1 MTPELATPDRR
12 LQNRR
17 ALARR
22 AHDLGAYERRGAA
35 QTRPSMLLEALVGVR
50 EGDFGTRL
58 PHDWTGIDGKI
69 ADTVNEIA
77 IIHEKFARAVEQVAF
92 AVGTDGKLGERMKL
106 DRTDGAWGVK
116 LNAVNSM
123 IDNLV
128 QPVREVGRVIGA
140 VARGTLTESIQL
152 EIDGRPLKGEF
163 LKNARTINTMLD
175 QLNSFASEVTRVA
188 REVGTEGKLGG
199 QAQVKGASGVWKDL
213 TDNVNLMASNLTGQV
228 RNIAEVTTAVAQG
241 DLSRKITVDV
251 KGEILRLKETI
262 NLMVDQLN
270 SFAGE
275 VTRVAREVGTEGKL
289 GGQADV
295 KGVSGV
301 WKDLTENVNLMANNL
316 TGQVRNIAE
325 VTTAVAK
332 GDLSRKITVDVK
344 GEILRLK
351 DTINLMV
358 DQLNSFAGEVTRV
371 AREVGTEGKL
381 GGQADVKG
389 VAGVWKDLTE
399 NVNLMAGNLTDQVR
413 NIAEVTTAVA
423 KGDLS
428 RKITVGVR
436 GEILQLKDTI
446 NIMVDQLN
454 SFAGEVTRVARE
466 VGTEGKLGG
475 QAEVKGV
482 DGVWKDL
489 TDSVNAMAS
498 NLTGQVRNIA
508 FVTTAVAKGDLSRK
522 ITADAKGEVLELKS
536 TINIMV
542 DQLNSFAGEVTRVA
556 REVGTEGKLGGQAQ
570 VKDVSGVWKDL
581 TDSVNAMAGNLT
593 VQLRDVSKVA
603 TAIASGDLGQKITV
617 EVQGEILQIKDVINV
632 MVDQLKSFS
641 GEVTRVAVEVGTEG
655 RLGGQAE
662 VEGVSGVWKNLTD
675 SVNLMASN
683 LTDQVRNIAAVTT
696 AVANGDLSQKIR
708 VDVRGEVLQLKDTIN
723 NLVDQLNSFSG
734 EVTRVAR
741 EVGTEGKL
749 GGQADVQGLSGV
761 WKDLTDNVN
770 RMANNLTAQVRNIA
784 TVTTAVAYGDLSQK
798 ITVDVQGEVAQLKDT
813 INIMVDQLNSFAGE
827 VTRVALEVGTE
838 GRLGGQAQVPGV
850 AGTWKNLTDSVNL
863 MASNLTGQVRNI
875 AAVTT
880 AVANGDLSQKITVDV
895 RGEVLQLKD
904 TINIMV
910 DQLNAFA
917 GEVTRVAREVGIEG
931 RLGGQAQVK
940 GVSGVWRGLTDNVN
954 LMASN
959 LTDQV
964 RNIATVTTAVANG
977 DLSKTITVDVHGE
990 VLQLKQTINTMV
1002 DQLRGFAG
1010 EVTRVAKEVGTE
1022 GRLGGQAYVPAVA
1035 GVWKDLTDN
1044 VNLMAS
1050 NLTGQVRNIAAV
1062 TTAVA
1067 NGDLSRK
1074 ITVDVK
1080 GEILELKNTINI
1092 MVDQLN
1098 AFGSEV
1104 TRVAREVGTEG
1115 RLGGQAQVKG
1125 VSGVWKD
1132 LTDSVNLMA
1141 DNLTDQV
1148 RGMAKVVTGVAVGNL
1163 KQKMMVP
1170 AKGEVAALADTI
1182 NDMVDTLAT
1191 FSDQVT
1197 RVAREVGVE
1206 GRLGGQAVV
1215 PGAAGS
1221 WKDLVDNVNELAANL
1236 STQVRAIGEVA
1247 TAVTK
1252 GDLGRSIQVVARGEV
1267 ADLKDNLNQMIRNLK
1282 ETTERNTDQD
1292 WLKTNL
1298 ARLTR
1303 MLQGQREIVNVSRM
1317 LLSELAPLV
1326 GSQHAVLYLMQA
1338 PVKGNGNGG
1347 APHLRLMASYG
1358 YQERKNLSNEWAIG
1372 EGIVGQAAFEKQR
1385 LLLTNVPDDYVHIV
1399 SGLGQASPRNIV
1411 VLPILFEDQV
1421 KAVIELGAFAPFQ
1434 AIHLTFLDQLA
1445 EGLGI
1450 VFNSIETAS
1459 GTETLL
1465 RQQAQQLEGE
1475 FKSQQN
1481 KLQETNAELERKA
1494 HQLADQNAEVERK
1507 NAQIEEARNSLQEK
1521 AEQLAL
1527 TSKYKS
1533 EFLANMSHE
1542 LRSPL
1547 NSLLLLAEQ
1556 LRQNRDQNLTE
1567 KQLEMVR
1574 VMHSSGRDLLHL
1586 INDILDLSKIEAGSA
1601 TLEIGDVATDKL
1613 GNDVDKAFRYQADAK
1628 GLRFTLDFAPD
1639 LPPVLR
1645 TDGQRLKQVLTNL
1658 LSNAIKFTSK
1668 GSVSLSARV
1677 ARGGWN
1683 PDNQLLSHSPVV
1695 LAFSVSDTGIGIAPE
1710 KKKLIFEAFQQADA
1724 STSRRYGGTGLGLA
1738 ISREI
1743 ARLLGGELDVESE
1756 EGAGSTFTFYL
1767 PQQVME
1773 ARPGPAPASRRA
1785 QPVAP
1790 PAGSRA
1796 ASGARPL
1803 LLIIEDDPV
1812 FARTLHD
1819 LAHERGFDTLMAT
1832 GGDQGWKLAQ
1842 QHHPDAITLDLEL
1855 PDVDGWDI
1863 ADRLQADP
1871 GTRDIPVHVISVRD
1885 RPRSGARHGVA
1896 SYTTKPADLDTLA
1909 QVFADVTEQI
1919 PRPIR
1924 VLLLIEN
1931 DLDKRAAIMEALA
1944 GPDRLFDAVPSAAQ
1958 ALLALH
1964 SRPYQGVVVELDLPD
1979 EDGTALLQQIR
1990 SDPGLAELPAILYS
2004 ARKLDET
2011 TIERV
2016 RQLDAGVVGES
2027 GSPIER
2033 LAPEVTRFLQQVK
2046 LEQPDTPVEPAA
2058 PAPDA
2063 APDADANA
2071 DDTPAAFGQLRGKCA
2086 LIVDDD
2092 ARNLFAL
2099 TGLLE
2104 SYGMDVNAV
2113 ETGAEALRQLDE
2125 KPGVDIVLMDIM
2137 MPDMDGYETMR
2148 RIRADERFAKLPII
2162 ALTAKAMLEDR
2173 TKCLAAGASD
2183 YASKPVDTEQLL
2195 AQLCVWL
2202 AAPK

>member
-1 MTPELATPDRR
+1 
-12 LQNRR
+12 
-17 ALARR
+17 
-22 AHDLGAYERRGAA
+22 
-35 QTRPSMLLEALVGVR
+35 MLLHTLKAVC
-50 EGDFGTRL
+50 EGDFSARL
-58 PHDWTGIDGKI
+58 PFDWDGIDGKV
-69 ADTVNEIA
+69 ADVVNEIA
-77 IIHEKFARAVEQVAF
+77 SSHQKLAAAVERM
-92 AVGTDGKLGERMKL
+92 AVIVGNEGKLGQRMKL
-106 DRTDGAWGVK
+106 DKTSGSWGAEVD
-116 LNAVNSM
+116 AVNAM
-123 IDNLV
+123 IDSLV
-128 QPVREVGRVIGA
+128 QPVREVSRVIGA
-140 VARGTLTESIQL
+140 VARGALTENMQL
-152 EIDGRPLKGEF
+152 DIDGRPLKGEF
-163 LKNARTINTMLD
+163 LRNARTINTMLD
-175 QLNSFASEVTRVA
+175 QLNSFSSEVSRVA

-251 KGEILRLKETI
+251 KGEILRLK
-262 NLMVDQLN
+262 
-270 SFAGE
+270 
-275 VTRVAREVGTEGKL
+275 
-289 GGQADV
+289 
-295 KGVSGV
+295 
-301 WKDLTENVNLMANNL
+301 
-316 TGQVRNIAE
+316 
-325 VTTAVAK
+325 
-332 GDLSRKITVDVK
+332 
-344 GEILRLK
+344 

-381 GGQADVKG
+381 GGQADVRG
-389 VAGVWKDLTE
+389 VSGVWKDLTE
-399 NVNLMAGNLTDQVR
+399 SVNLMANNLTGQVR

-423 KGDLS
+423 RGDLS
-428 RKITVGVR
+428 RKITVDVK
-436 GEILQLKDTI
+436 GEILRLKDTI

-475 QAEVKGV
+475 QAEVRGVAGVWQELTESVNLMANNLTGQVRNIAEVTTAVARGDLSRKITVGVKGEILQLKDTINIMV
-482 DGVWKDL
+482 DQLNSFAGEVTRVAREVGSEGRLGGQAEVKDVAGVWKDL

-508 FVTTAVAKGDLSRK
+508 EVTTAVARGDLSRK
-522 ITADAKGEVLELKS
+522 ITADVKGEVLALKS

-542 DQLNSFAGEVTRVA
+542 DQLNSFAGEVIRVA
-556 REVGTEGKLGGQAQ
+556 REVGSEGKLGGQAE

-593 VQLRDVSKVA
+593 VQLRDVSKVSL
-603 TAIASGDLGQKITV
+603 AIASGDLGQKITV
-617 EVQGEILQIKDVINV
+617 QAQGEILQIKEVINV

-662 VEGVSGVWKNLTD
+662 VAGVSGVWKHLTD

-683 LTDQVRNIAAVTT
+683 LTGQVRSIAAVTT
-696 AVANGDLSQKIR
+696 AVANGDLSQKIT
-708 VDVRGEVLQLKDTIN
+708 VDVRGEVQQLKDTIN
-723 NLVDQLNSFSG
+723 TMVDQLNSFAG

-749 GGQADVQGLSGV
+749 GGQAEVVGVSGV

-784 TVTTAVAYGDLSQK
+784 TVTTAVANGDLSQK
-798 ITVDVQGEVAQLKDT
+798 ITVDVQGEVLQLKDT

-838 GRLGGQAQVPGV
+838 GRLGGQAQVPGA

-977 DLSKTITVDVHGE
+977 DLSKTITVDVRGE
-990 VLQLKQTINTMV
+990 VLQLKETINTMV

-1010 EVTRVAKEVGTE
+1010 EVTRVAREVGTE

-1074 ITVDVK
+1074 ITVDVR

-1098 AFGSEV
+1098 AFGGEV

-1115 RLGGQAQVKG
+1115 KLGGQAQVKG

-1170 AKGEVAALADTI
+1170 AKGEVAALAETI

-1252 GDLGRSIQVVARGEV
+1252 GDLMRSIQVAARGEV

-1282 ETTERNTDQD
+1282 ETTERNTEQD

-1303 MLQGQREIVNVSRM
+1303 MLQGQRDIVTVSRM

-1326 GSQHAVLYLMQA
+1326 ASQHAVLYLLQQ
-1338 PVKGNGNGG
+1338 G
-1347 APHLRLMASYG
+1347 ADHGAGARLRLTASYG
-1358 YQERKNLSNEWAIG
+1358 YQERKNLSNEWTVG
-1372 EGIVGQAAFEKQR
+1372 EGVVGQAAFEKKR
-1385 LLLTNVPDDYVHIV
+1385 LLIGNVPPDYVQIV

-1434 AIHLTFLDQLA
+1434 AIHLNFLDQLA

-1459 GTETLL
+1459 GTEMLL
-1465 RQQAQQLEGE
+1465 RQQAQLLEGE
-1475 FKSQQN
+1475 FQLQQTE
-1481 KLQETNAELERKA
+1481 LQKTNAELERKA
-1494 HQLADQNAEVERK
+1494 LQLSEQNAEVERQ
-1507 NAQIEEARNSLQEK
+1507 NRQIEEARNNLQEK

-1542 LRSPL
+1542 LRTPL

-1556 LRQNRDQNLTE
+1556 LRQNRDQNLSDR
-1567 KQLEMVR
+1567 QLEMVR
-1574 VMHSSGRDLLHL
+1574 VMHGSGRDLLRL

-1601 TLEIGDVATDKL
+1601 TLEIEDVAL
-1613 GNDVDKAFRYQADAK
+1613 AELAAELDKAFRYLAEAK
-1628 GLRFTLDFAPD
+1628 ALRFAIELASN
-1639 LPPVLR
+1639 LPPLLR
-1645 TDGQRLKQVLTNL
+1645 TDGQRLKQLLANL

-1668 GSVSLSARV
+1668 GHVVLRAEL
-1677 ARGGWN
+1677 AHGGWSA
-1683 PDNQLLSHSPVV
+1683 DHAV
-1695 LAFSVSDTGIGIAPE
+1695 LAEAPRVIAFAISDSGIGVAAG
-1710 KKKLIFEAFQQADA
+1710 KQKLIFEAFQQADSGTA
-1724 STSRRYGGTGLGLA
+1724 RRYGGTGLGLA

-1743 ARLLGGELDVESE
+1743 ARLLGGELVVQSE
-1756 EGAGSTFTFYL
+1756 PGSGSTFVFYL
-1767 PQQVME
+1767 PQQMQPE
-1773 ARPGPAPASRRA
+1773 ARAAPAPLLPAVSAADGHTPASD
-1785 QPVAP
+1785 
-1790 PAGSRA
+1790 S
-1796 ASGARPL
+1796 SPL
-1803 LLIIEDDPV
+1803 LLVIEDDPV
-1812 FARTLHD
+1812 FARTLQD
-1819 LAHERGFDTLMAT
+1819 LAKERGFDTLLAT
-1832 GGDQGWKLAQ
+1832 SGEDGFKLAQ
-1842 QHHPDAITLDLEL
+1842 RYRPDAITLDLGL
-1855 PDVDGWDI
+1855 PDLDGWEVADHLRADI
-1863 ADRLQADP
+1863 Q
-1871 GTRDIPVHVISVRD
+1871 TRDIPVHVISVRD
-1885 RPRSGARHGVA
+1885 RPLAEARHGVA
-1896 SYTTKPADLDTLA
+1896 SYTTKPADLDSLA
-1909 QVFADVTEQI
+1909 AVFADMTSQMALPVHA
-1919 PRPIR
+1919 
-1924 VLLLIEN
+1924 LLLISS
-1931 DLDKRAAIMEALA
+1931 DPAKRAAIVALLAGAGRLLDTVGNADEALA
-1944 GPDRLFDAVPSAAQ
+1944 
-1958 ALLALH
+1958 ALH
-1964 SRPYQGVVVELDLPD
+1964 SRSYQGIVIELGLPD
-1979 EDGTALLQQIR
+1979 IDGMTLLEEIRHDPALASIPAVLYSEYALDADSLARAARLQAAVIGEAGLDAAQQTHAVEQFLAR
-1990 SDPGLAELPAILYS
+1990 VKLGLAG
-2004 ARKLDET
+2004 
-2011 TIERV
+2011 
-2016 RQLDAGVVGES
+2016 AG
-2027 GSPIER
+2027 
-2033 LAPEVTRFLQQVK
+2033 
-2046 LEQPDTPVEPAA
+2046 
-2058 PAPDA
+2058 
-2063 APDADANA
+2063 NA
-2071 DDTPAAFGQLRGKCA
+2071 PAAFGGLRGKRV

-2104 SYGMDVNAV
+2104 NCGMHVIAADN
-2113 ETGAEALRQLDE
+2113 GREALQLLD
-2125 KPGVDIVLMDIM
+2125 GDSGIDVVLMDIM
-2137 MPDMDGYETMR
+2137 MPDLDGYDTMR
-2148 RIRADERFAKLPII
+2148 LLRAEPRLDRLPVI
-2162 ALTAKAMLEDR
+2162 ALTAKAMAEDR
-2173 TKCLAAGASD
+2173 DKCIAAGASD
-2183 YASKPVDTEQLL
+2183 YISKPVDTDQLL
-2195 AQLCVWL
+2195 GKLAHWL
-2202 AAPK
+2202 GAHGDQGGFDRPKGPAPPATAR

>member
-1 MTPELATPDRR
+1 MTQDLGIPERR
-12 LQNRR
+12 AQTRR
-17 ALARR
+17 ALSRR
-22 AHDLGAYERRGAA
+22 ALDAGAYDRRGDGAGAGEHAA
-35 QTRPSMLLEALVGVR
+35 KAMLLQALMALR
-50 EGDFGTRL
+50 AGDFSVRL
-58 PHDWTGIDGKI
+58 PFDWTGIDGKI
-69 ADTVNEIA
+69 ADVVNDIA
-77 IIHEKFARAVEQVAF
+77 ATHAKLAGAVERVSV
-92 AVGTDGKLGERMKL
+92 AVGSEGMLGQRLAFDK
-106 DRTDGAWGVK
+106 TDGAWGVEV
-116 LNAVNSM
+116 NAINSM

-140 VARGTLTESIQL
+140 VARGALGESMLL

-163 LKNARTINTMLD
+163 LKNAHTINTML
-175 QLNSFASEVTRVA
+175 
-188 REVGTEGKLGG
+188 
-199 QAQVKGASGVWKDL
+199 
-213 TDNVNLMASNLTGQV
+213 
-228 RNIAEVTTAVAQG
+228 
-241 DLSRKITVDV
+241 
-251 KGEILRLKETI
+251 
-262 NLMVDQLN
+262 DQLN

-289 GGQADV
+289 GGQAEV
-295 KGVSGV
+295 QGASGV
-301 WKDLTENVNLMANNL
+301 WKDLTENVNLMASNLTGQVRNIAEVTTAVAEGDLSRKITVDVKGEILRLKDTINLMVDQLNSFCGEVTRVAREVGTEGKLGGQAQVKGVSGVWKDLTESVNLMASNL

-423 KGDLS
+423 KGNLS

-475 QAEVKGV
+475 QAEVKDV

-508 FVTTAVAKGDLSRK
+508 EVTTAVAKGDLSRK

-556 REVGTEGKLGGQAQ
+556 REVGTDGKLGGQAQ

-593 VQLRDVSKVA
+593 VQLRDVSKVSA
-603 TAIASGDLGQKITV
+603 AIASGDLGQKITV
-617 EVQGEILQIKDVINV
+617 EVQGEILQIKDVING

-662 VEGVSGVWKNLTD
+662 VAGVSGVWKNLTD
-675 SVNLMASN
+675 SVNLMANN

-723 NLVDQLNSFSG
+723 IMVDQLNSFAG

-749 GGQADVQGLSGV
+749 GGQADVKGVSGV

-770 RMANNLTAQVRNIA
+770 RMANNLTDQVRNIA
-784 TVTTAVAYGDLSQK
+784 AVTTAVANGDLSQK
-798 ITVDVQGEVAQLKDT
+798 ITVDVKGEVLQLKDT

-838 GRLGGQAQVPGV
+838 GKLGGQADVKGV

-1050 NLTGQVRNIAAV
+1050 NLTGQVRNIATV

-1074 ITVDVK
+1074 ITVDVR
-1080 GEILELKNTINI
+1080 GEIFELKNTINI

-1098 AFGSEV
+1098 AFGGEV

-1115 RLGGQAQVKG
+1115 KLGGQAQVKG
-1125 VSGVWKD
+1125 VSGVWKE

-1141 DNLTDQV
+1141 ANLTDQV

-1215 PGAAGS
+1215 PGASGS

-1252 GDLGRSIQVVARGEV
+1252 GDLGRSIQVAARGEV

-1282 ETTERNTDQD
+1282 ETTERNTEQD

-1298 ARLTR
+1298 GRLNR
-1303 MLQGQREIVNVSRM
+1303 MLQGQRDIMNVSRM
-1317 LLSELAPLV
+1317 LLSELARLV
-1326 GSQHAVLYLMQA
+1326 ASQHAVLYLMQMPRQGSA
-1338 PVKGNGNGG
+1338 AEPR
-1347 APHLRLMASYG
+1347 LTLMASYG
-1358 YQERKNLSNEWAIG
+1358 YQERKNLSKEWRIG
-1372 EGIVGQAAFEKQR
+1372 EGVVGQAAFEKQR
-1385 LLLTNVPDDYVHIV
+1385 LLITNLPDDYVQIV

-1411 VLPILFEDQV
+1411 VLPILFEGQV
-1421 KAVIELGAFAPFQ
+1421 KAVIEIAAFQPFQ
-1434 AIHLTFLDQLA
+1434 AIHLNLFDQLA

-1459 GTETLL
+1459 GTEMLL

-1475 FKSQQN
+1475 FKSQQAE
-1481 KLQETNAELERKA
+1481 LQESNAELERKA
-1494 HQLADQNAEVERK
+1494 RQLAEQNAEVERK
-1507 NAQIEEARNSLQEK
+1507 NREIEEARKSLQEK

-1567 KQLEMVR
+1567 KQVEMVK
-1574 VMHSSGRDLLHL
+1574 VMHGSGRDLLHL

-1601 TLEIGDVATDKL
+1601 TLEIGDVAVTKLIGDLDK
-1613 GNDVDKAFRYQADAK
+1613 GFRFQTQAK
-1628 GLRFTLDFAPD
+1628 GLGFTIDFAPD
-1639 LPPVLR
+1639 LPPVLH

-1668 GSVSLSARV
+1668 GSVSLSARI
-1677 ARGGWN
+1677 ARSGWN
-1683 PDNQLLSHSPVV
+1683 PDNPGLAHAPMV
-1695 LAFSVSDTGIGIAPE
+1695 LAFSVRDSGIGIAPA

-1743 ARLLGGELDVESE
+1743 ARLLDGELDVESE

-1767 PQQVME
+1767 PQQLQGVR
-1773 ARPGPAPASRRA
+1773 ARAPQGEAPAHANGVLPAARAGRRA
-1785 QPVAP
+1785 
-1790 PAGSRA
+1790 A
-1796 ASGARPL
+1796 ADANPL

-1812 FARTLHD
+1812 FARTLQD
-1819 LAHERGFDTLMAT
+1819 MAHERGFDTLVAA
-1832 GGDQGWKLAQ
+1832 GGEEGFRLAQ
-1842 QHHPDAITLDLEL
+1842 RDRPDAITLDLEL

-1863 ADRLQADP
+1863 ADRLKADP
-1871 GTRDIPVHVISVRD
+1871 QTSDIAVHVISVRD
-1885 RPRSGARHGVA
+1885 RPQRGARHGVA
-1896 SYTTKPADLDTLA
+1896 SYTTKPADMETLA
-1909 QVFADVTEQI
+1909 QVFGEVTEQMG
-1919 PRPIR
+1919 RPLR

-1931 DLDKRAAIMEALA
+1931 DLEKRAAITAALA
-1944 GPDRLFDAVPSAAQ
+1944 GPDRAFDAVSSAAE
-1958 ALLALH
+1958 ALAALRKR
-1964 SRPYQGVVVELDLPD
+1964 SYQGMVVELDLPD
-1979 EDGTALLQQIR
+1979 EDGMALLQQIR
-1990 SDPGLAELPAILYS
+1990 SDPALAAIPAVLYTER
-2004 ARKLDET
+2004 ALDAEAL
-2011 TIERV
+2011 ERV
-2016 RQLDAGVVGES
+2016 RQLDAAVLGE
-2027 GSPIER
+2027 GGQP
-2033 LAPEVTRFLQQVK
+2033 LDGQAGDVARFLQRVK
-2046 LEQPDTPVEPAA
+2046 LGIPQPQ
-2058 PAPDA
+2058 PAPEPPE
-2063 APDADANA
+2063 APDDPATGDA
-2071 DDTPAAFGQLRGKCA
+2071 LRGKCV

-2104 SYGMDVNAV
+2104 NYGMEVNAV
-2113 ETGAEALRQLDE
+2113 ETGEEALRQLDTR
-2125 KPGVDIVLMDIM
+2125 PGIDIVLMDIM

-2148 RIRADERFAKLPII
+2148 RIRADARFAKLPII

-2195 AQLCVWL
+2195 AQLVVWL
-2202 AAPK
+2202 GQPA

>member
-1 MTPELATPDRR
+1 
-12 LQNRR
+12 
-17 ALARR
+17 
-22 AHDLGAYERRGAA
+22 
-35 QTRPSMLLEALVGVR
+35 MLLEALVGVR

-152 EIDGRPLKGEF
+152 EIDGRALKGEF

-199 QAQVKGASGVWKDL
+199 QAEVKGASGVWKDL

-301 WKDLTENVNLMANNL
+301 WKDLTESVNLMANNL

-325 VTTAVAK
+325 VTTAVAR

-423 KGDLS
+423 KGNLS

-454 SFAGEVTRVARE
+454 SFAGEVTRVAKE

-508 FVTTAVAKGDLSRK
+508 EVTTAVAKGDLSRK

-662 VEGVSGVWKNLTD
+662 VAGVSGVWKNLTD

-723 NLVDQLNSFSG
+723 NLVDQLNSFAG

-770 RMANNLTAQVRNIA
+770 RMASNLTDQVRNIA
-784 TVTTAVAYGDLSQK
+784 AVTTAVANGDLSQK
-798 ITVDVQGEVAQLKDT
+798 ITVDVKGEVLQLKDT

-838 GRLGGQAQVPGV
+838 GRLGGQADVKGV

-1050 NLTGQVRNIAAV
+1050 NLTGQVRNIATV

-1074 ITVDVK
+1074 ITVDVQ

-1098 AFGSEV
+1098 AFGGEV

-1125 VSGVWKD
+1125 VSGVWKE

-1141 DNLTDQV
+1141 ANLTDQV
-1148 RGMAKVVTGVAVGNL
+1148 RGMAKVVTGVAGGNL

-1252 GDLGRSIQVVARGEV
+1252 GDLGRSIQVAARGEV

-1282 ETTERNTDQD
+1282 ETTERNTEQD

-1298 ARLTR
+1298 ARLNR
-1303 MLQGQREIVNVSRM
+1303 MLQGQRDIMNVSRM

-1326 GSQHAVLYLMQA
+1326 ASQHAVLYQMQA
-1338 PVKGNGNGG
+1338 PRPG
-1347 APHLRLMASYG
+1347 AGTAPRLTLMASYG
-1358 YQERKNLSNEWAIG
+1358 YQERKGLSKEWRVG
-1372 EGIVGQAAFEKQR
+1372 EGVVGQAAFEKQR
-1385 LLLTNVPDDYVHIV
+1385 LLITNLPDDYVQIV
-1399 SGLGQASPRNIV
+1399 SGLGQAAPRNIV
-1411 VLPILFEDQV
+1411 VLPILFEGQV
-1421 KAVIELGAFAPFQ
+1421 KAVIELAAFAPFQ
-1434 AIHLTFLDQLA
+1434 AIHLNFLDQLA

-1459 GTETLL
+1459 GTEMLL
-1465 RQQAQQLEGE
+1465 RQQALQLEGE
-1475 FKSQQN
+1475 FKSQQAE
-1481 KLQETNAELERKA
+1481 LQETNAELERKA
-1494 HQLADQNAEVERK
+1494 HQLAEQNAEVERK
-1507 NAQIEEARNSLQEK
+1507 NREIEDARKSLQEK
-1521 AEQLAL
+1521 AEQLSL

-1556 LRQNRDQNLTE
+1556 LRQNRDQNLSE
-1567 KQLEMVR
+1567 KQVEMVR
-1574 VMHSSGRDLLHL
+1574 VMHASGRDLLHL

-1601 TLEIGDVATDKL
+1601 TLEIGDVLVGKLAGELDK
-1613 GNDVDKAFRYQADAK
+1613 GFRYQTEAK
-1628 GLRFTLDFAPD
+1628 GLAFTIDFAPD
-1639 LPPVLR
+1639 VPALLR

-1668 GSVSLSARV
+1668 GSHQPVGADRPLGLESRQSGPGARAAGDCLQRARQRHRHRAGKEKAHLRSVPAGRCEHLAALRRHRAGAGDQPRNRAPARRRTRRRQRRGRRQHLHLLPAAAAGRGARQGAARRRRSAGRRCRSGRARRP
-1677 ARGGWN
+1677 ARGV
-1683 PDNQLLSHSPVV
+1683 PRQP
-1695 LAFSVSDTGIGIAPE
+1695 AA
-1710 KKKLIFEAFQQADA
+1710 ADH
-1724 STSRRYGGTGLGLA
+1724 RR
-1738 ISREI
+1738 
-1743 ARLLGGELDVESE
+1743 
-1756 EGAGSTFTFYL
+1756 
-1767 PQQVME
+1767 
-1773 ARPGPAPASRRA
+1773 
-1785 QPVAP
+1785 
-1790 PAGSRA
+1790 
-1796 ASGARPL
+1796 
-1803 LLIIEDDPV
+1803 
-1812 FARTLHD
+1812 
-1819 LAHERGFDTLMAT
+1819 
-1832 GGDQGWKLAQ
+1832 
-1842 QHHPDAITLDLEL
+1842 
-1855 PDVDGWDI
+1855 
-1863 ADRLQADP
+1863 
-1871 GTRDIPVHVISVRD
+1871 
-1885 RPRSGARHGVA
+1885 RSGVRPHAARHGA
-1896 SYTTKPADLDTLA
+1896 
-1909 QVFADVTEQI
+1909 
-1919 PRPIR
+1919 
-1924 VLLLIEN
+1924 
-1931 DLDKRAAIMEALA
+1931 
-1944 GPDRLFDAVPSAAQ
+1944 
-1958 ALLALH
+1958 
-1964 SRPYQGVVVELDLPD
+1964 
-1979 EDGTALLQQIR
+1979 
-1990 SDPGLAELPAILYS
+1990 
-2004 ARKLDET
+2004 
-2011 TIERV
+2011 
-2016 RQLDAGVVGES
+2016 
-2027 GSPIER
+2027 
-2033 LAPEVTRFLQQVK
+2033 
-2046 LEQPDTPVEPAA
+2046 
-2058 PAPDA
+2058 
-2063 APDADANA
+2063 
-2071 DDTPAAFGQLRGKCA
+2071 
-2086 LIVDDD
+2086 
-2092 ARNLFAL
+2092 
-2099 TGLLE
+2099 
-2104 SYGMDVNAV
+2104 
-2113 ETGAEALRQLDE
+2113 
-2125 KPGVDIVLMDIM
+2125 
-2137 MPDMDGYETMR
+2137 
-2148 RIRADERFAKLPII
+2148 
-2162 ALTAKAMLEDR
+2162 
-2173 TKCLAAGASD
+2173 
-2183 YASKPVDTEQLL
+2183 
-2195 AQLCVWL
+2195 
-2202 AAPK
+2202 